1 MSNDVIMRSRV
12 RIARNIK
19 DYPFPPMLNDTCRKE
34 IIEKVASVATEHGY
48 TNDEAISSEVYAH
61 TLFEENLISREFAVE
76 KERHALLKN
85 EASETYIMVCE
96 EDHLRIQSF
105 ADGLD
110 LEKAGK
116 RAIECERMLGEKI
129 NFAFDNELGYLTRCP
144 TNLGTAMRASVMMFL
159 PALTMSNRMG
169 EVKTQLEK
177 IGMTIR
183 GMYGEGSAADAYMY
197 QISNRLSLGH
207 SEHDLLLKTE
217 AVAKRIADDERNAR
231 NAIFNANKDK
241 LTDKIMRAFGTI
253 KYAHIISSKE
263 FLDYYAF
270 VRLGISLGICDISLE
285 ALDTLLY
292 RAMPAH
298 IMRLSE
304 DAENAQERD
313 KLRAKMIKE
322 YL

>member
-1 MSNDVIMRSRV
+1 MSNDVILRSRV

-19 DYPFPPMLNDTCRKE
+19 DYPFPPVLDDACRKE
-34 IIEKVASVATEHGY
+34 IIEKVISAASDNGY
-48 TNDEAISSEVYAH
+48 SQDNGISDAIYAH
-61 TLFEENLISREFAVE
+61 ALSEENLISREFAAE

-85 EASETYIMVCE
+85 ESSETYIMVCE

-110 LEKAGK
+110 LTKAGN
-116 RAIECERMLGEKI
+116 RAIECERMLNKKI
-129 NFAFDNELGYLTRCP
+129 NFAFDNDLGYLTRCP

-159 PALTMSNRMG
+159 PALTLSKRMG
-169 EVKTQLEK
+169 DVKTQLEK

-207 SEHDLLLKTE
+207 SEQDLLLKAE
-217 AVAKRIADDERNAR
+217 AVAKRIAEDERNAR
-231 NAIFNANKDK
+231 NAIFNANNDK
-241 LTDKIMRAFGTI
+241 LTDKIMRSVGI
-253 KYAHIISSKE
+253 LKYAHIISSKE
-263 FLDYYAF
+263 FLDCYSYA
-270 VRLGISLGICDISLE
+270 RLGSIMDICDISTE
-285 ALDTLLY
+285 KLDALLY

-298 IMRLSE
+298 ILKSSTNV
-304 DAENAQERD
+304 ENANERD

-322 YL
+322 FL